1 MSLEIRRAIEAEVA
15 KQLASYFARLDTLE
29 ERVSRFEKTVVN
41 KINNIERTD
50 NERERQMQLVTTT
63 NVNNQVVALLNSQIE
78 PKLAMMNRRI
88 NELSVDDSM
97 VTEYR
102 KRVMG
107 NCNDDTQRDFSNHG
121 RFAFNDDY

>member
-107 NCNDDTQRDFSNHG
+107 NCNDDTDRKSVV
-121 RFAFNDDY
+121 